1 MIILI
6 PDANKFTAGNS
17 AHIKNIAKEYGP
29 DVGNIELRYSINGM
43 KMYIIRPKRASE
55 IINRKKGIKS
65 IAYHLSVVSVLLCYL
80 SEVQKS

>member
-6 PDANKFTAGNS
+6 ADANKFTAGNN

-43 KMYIIRPKRASE
+43 
-55 IINRKKGIKS
+55 
-65 IAYHLSVVSVLLCYL
+65 
-80 SEVQKS
+80 